1 MEFPLLPSL
10 LFYPILIEKPGRPI
24 YGLSPGRGAY
34 LGVIPHCSL
43 DQGPSLGLPLSSCHL
58 LSPVA
63 FLGIE
68 SEVVLFLE
76 LVLRLSSHSRCVERG
91 AFGLIP

>member
-1 MEFPLLPSL
+1 MRSL
-10 LFYPILIEKPGRPI
+10 GDLHTASVQAEGLTLESSPIVLWIRDP
-24 YGLSPGRGAY
+24 
-34 LGVIPHCSL
+34 
-43 DQGPSLGLPLSSCHL
+43 DSLGLPPSSCHL

-68 SEVVLFLE
+68 SEVVLFLK
-76 LVLRLSSHSRCVERG
+76 LVLRLSSQSRYVERG